1 MIVSAFHLHFLLL
14 GFSFSYCIP
23 VAFGKKLS
31 PFSEKCAVVREG
43 LDQGLGY
50 IPPPFVSCITG
61 AAAAASIQNINPE
74 PHLAVSGIAD
84 TCCAASRH
92 TNAVRMPSLLEALEL
107 KYGDTPADSCLTDE
121 ELEPPILN
129 GSPRST
135 ALSVSIFIP
144 KKSPRHTVPAL
155 LVLQDC
161 DIECAGAD
169 DEKLRSKCRNVE
181 ELDLAQN
188 KLSKWD
194 EVFGILRHMPK
205 IKFVNLSFNSLPEAL
220 EVKDGKYDALR
231 NLVLNGTRVSWFTV
245 QGLVRLLRN
254 LEELHLSLNEYKTVD
269 LGFEK
274 PENCNHTLKKL
285 HFTGNPIEFWCEIA
299 KLGYVFPNLESLVL
313 AECPIRSLD
322 IEKKAR
328 SENTENED
336 TENMNHIVERNGGLH
351 LENGF
356 TVKGNRNF
364 ESDDMKPNYCRT
376 DLECESSNTKIK
388 SSHDPFRTLRFLNVN
403 GTLLSTWDDIEKIA
417 RFPALKSL
425 RIQGCPLFESPRE
438 YTEHERR
445 QLLIAR
451 LPNVE
456 TLNGG
461 GVISLQ
467 EREDA
472 ERAFIRYY
480 MDKPE
485 VDRPERYIEL
495 VDIHGKLDPL
505 VHVDL
510 TPEKRVKVKF
520 SYGDLVEVRSV
531 DVYRTVFELKTK
543 LETMVKIPANRMR
556 LFYID
561 QELRSQYGPEEM
573 LYPNK
578 QLYRYN
584 IRNGD
589 EIIIDSKL
597 NRYVSQTNSIIPQ
610 QEQQQSSTHS

>member
-1 MIVSAFHLHFLLL
+1 
-14 GFSFSYCIP
+14 
-23 VAFGKKLS
+23 
-31 PFSEKCAVVREG
+31 
-43 LDQGLGY
+43 
-50 IPPPFVSCITG
+50 
-61 AAAAASIQNINPE
+61 
-74 PHLAVSGIAD
+74 
-84 TCCAASRH
+84 
-92 TNAVRMPSLLEALEL
+92 MPSLLEALEL
-107 KYGDTPADSCLTDE
+107 KYGSSTTDCSLTDE
-121 ELEPPILN
+121 ETESS
-129 GSPRST
+129 SPKA

-161 DIECAGAD
+161 DIESAGND
-169 DEKLRSKCRNVE
+169 DEKLRSKCKNVE

-188 KLSKWD
+188 KLSQWT
-194 EVFGILRHMPK
+194 EVFGILQHMPK
-205 IKFVNLSFNSLPEAL
+205 IKFVNLSFNCLAEVL
-220 EVKDGKYDALR
+220 EVKHGSYDLLK
-231 NLVLNGTRVSWFTV
+231 NLVLNGTRVSWSTV
-245 QGLVRLLRN
+245 QGLIRLLRN

-269 LGFEK
+269 IEYQK
-274 PENCNHTLKKL
+274 PENGNASVKKL
-285 HFTGNPIEFWCEIA
+285 HFTGNPIEVWNEIS
-299 KLGYVFPNLESLVL
+299 KLGHIFPNLESLVL
-313 AECPIRSLD
+313 AECPLRSLALTD
-322 IEKKAR
+322 NRNSNDEETTNCQKKEQE
-328 SENTENED
+328 SLCQDN
-336 TENMNHIVERNGGLH
+336 ENMNNLEVD
-351 LENGF
+351 ENGS
-356 TVKGNRNF
+356 VDGKGNRIYAEGKANYDRS
-364 ESDDMKPNYCRT
+364 ES
-376 DLECESSNTKIK
+376 ESESSGTTIK
-388 SSHDPFRTLRFLNVN
+388 SSHDPFRKLRFLNVN
-403 GTLLSTWDDIEKIA
+403 GTLLSTWDDVERLA
-417 RFPALKSL
+417 RFPVLKSL

-461 GVISLQ
+461 GVISSQ

-485 VDRPERYIEL
+485 ADRPERYSEL
-495 VDIHGKLDPL
+495 VAIHGKLDPL

-510 TPEKRVKVKF
+510 TPEKRVKVTF
-520 SYGDLVEVRSV
+520 TYGDLVEVRSV

-556 LFYID
+556 LFYVD
-561 QELRSQYGPEEM
+561 QVMKAQYGPEEM

-597 NRYVSQTNSIIPQ
+597 NRCVSA
-610 QEQQQSSTHS
+610 SSGTPTIRS

>member
-1 MIVSAFHLHFLLL
+1 
-14 GFSFSYCIP
+14 
-23 VAFGKKLS
+23 
-31 PFSEKCAVVREG
+31 
-43 LDQGLGY
+43 
-50 IPPPFVSCITG
+50 
-61 AAAAASIQNINPE
+61 
-74 PHLAVSGIAD
+74 
-84 TCCAASRH
+84 
-92 TNAVRMPSLLEALEL
+92 MPSLLEALEL
-107 KYGDTPADSCLTDE
+107 KYGSSTTDCSLTDDE
-121 ELEPPILN
+121 AES
-129 GSPRST
+129 GSPKA

-161 DIECAGAD
+161 DIESAGNDA
-169 DEKLRSKCRNVE
+169 EKLRNKCKNVE

-188 KLSKWD
+188 KLSQWT
-194 EVFGILRHMPK
+194 EVFGILQHMPK
-205 IKFVNLSFNSLPEAL
+205 IKFVNLSFNCLAEVL
-220 EVKDGKYDALR
+220 EIKHGNYDHLR
-231 NLVLNGTRVSWFTV
+231 NLVLNGTRVSWSTV

-269 LGFEK
+269 LDHQK
-274 PENCNHTLKKL
+274 PENVNPALKKL
-285 HFTGNPIEFWCEIA
+285 HFTGNPVEVWNEIS
-299 KLGYVFPNLESLVL
+299 KLGYLFPNLKSLVL
-313 AECPIRSLD
+313 AECPIRRGWPSESKPESNGMT
-322 IEKKAR
+322 IE
-328 SENTENED
+328 S
-336 TENMNHIVERNGGLH
+336 
-351 LENGF
+351 
-356 TVKGNRNF
+356 
-364 ESDDMKPNYCRT
+364 P
-376 DLECESSNTKIK
+376 
-388 SSHDPFRTLRFLNVN
+388 HDPFRMLRFLNLN
-403 GTLLSTWDDIEKIA
+403 GTLLSIWDEVERLA

-461 GVISLQ
+461 GVISSQ

-485 VDRPERYIEL
+485 ADRPERQVSTLAKYSEL
-495 VDIHGKLDPL
+495 VAIHGKLDPL
-505 VHVDL
+505 VNVDL
-510 TPEKRVKVKF
+510 TPEKRVKVTF
-520 SYGDLVEVRSV
+520 TYGDLVEVRSV

-543 LETMVKIPANRMR
+543 LESMVKIPANRMR
-556 LFYID
+556 LFYVD
-561 QELRSQYGPEEM
+561 QEMKAQYGPEEM

-597 NRYVSQTNSIIPQ
+597 NRFAST
-610 QEQQQSSTHS
+610 SSTTSSIRS

>member
-1 MIVSAFHLHFLLL
+1 
-14 GFSFSYCIP
+14 
-23 VAFGKKLS
+23 
-31 PFSEKCAVVREG
+31 
-43 LDQGLGY
+43 
-50 IPPPFVSCITG
+50 
-61 AAAAASIQNINPE
+61 
-74 PHLAVSGIAD
+74 
-84 TCCAASRH
+84 
-92 TNAVRMPSLLEALEL
+92 MPSLLEALEL
-107 KYGDTPADSCLTDE
+107 KYGSSTAECSLTDE
-121 ELEPPILN
+121 ETESS
-129 GSPRST
+129 SPKT

-161 DIECAGAD
+161 DIESAGND
-169 DEKLRSKCRNVE
+169 DEKLRNKCRNVE

-188 KLSKWD
+188 KLTQWD
-194 EVFGILRHMPK
+194 QVFGILQHMPK
-205 IKFVNLSFNSLPEAL
+205 IKFVNLSFNCLDEAL
-220 EVKDGKYDALR
+220 QVKHGNYELLR
-231 NLVLNGTRVSWFTV
+231 NLVLNGTRVSWSTV

-254 LEELHLSLNEYKTVD
+254 LEELHLSLNEYRTVD
-269 LGFEK
+269 LEHHVESNK
-274 PENCNHTLKKL
+274 NACVKKL
-285 HFTGNPIEFWCEIA
+285 HFTGNPIETWCEIC
-299 KLGYVFPNLESLVL
+299 KLGYAFPNLESLVL
-313 AECPIRSLD
+313 AECPIRSLSL
-322 IEKKAR
+322 EQNRNSRNPKTKA
-328 SENTENED
+328 EEPVAGCPED
-336 TENMNHIVERNGGLH
+336 SENMNIPRDPEASEKRP
-351 LENGF
+351 ENGI
-356 TVKGNRNF
+356 F
-364 ESDDMKPNYCRT
+364 EGKSRT
-376 DLECESSNTKIK
+376 ESECESCRPKVR
-388 SSHDPFRTLRFLNVN
+388 SSHDPFRMLRFLNVN
-403 GTLLSTWDDIEKIA
+403 GTLLSTWDDVERLA

-461 GVISLQ
+461 GVISSQ

-485 VDRPERYIEL
+485 ADRPERYAEL
-495 VDIHGKLDPL
+495 VGIHGKLDPL

-510 TPEKRVKVKF
+510 TPEKRVKVTF
-520 SYGDLVEVRSV
+520 TYGDLIEVRLV

-543 LETMVKIPANRMR
+543 LETMVKIPANKMR
-556 LFYID
+556 LFYVD
-561 QELRSQYGPEEM
+561 QVMKAQYGPEEM

-597 NRYVSQTNSIIPQ
+597 NRCSSS
-610 QEQQQSSTHS
+610 SSTSSIRS

>member
-1 MIVSAFHLHFLLL
+1 
-14 GFSFSYCIP
+14 
-23 VAFGKKLS
+23 
-31 PFSEKCAVVREG
+31 
-43 LDQGLGY
+43 
-50 IPPPFVSCITG
+50 
-61 AAAAASIQNINPE
+61 
-74 PHLAVSGIAD
+74 
-84 TCCAASRH
+84 
-92 TNAVRMPSLLEALEL
+92 MPSLLEALEL
-107 KYGDTPADSCLTDE
+107 KYGSSTTDCSLTDE
-121 ELEPPILN
+121 EMESS
-129 GSPRST
+129 SPKA

-161 DIECAGAD
+161 DIESAGNDA
-169 DEKLRSKCRNVE
+169 EKLRNKCKNVE

-188 KLSKWD
+188 KLSQWT
-194 EVFGILRHMPK
+194 EVFGILQHMPK
-205 IKFVNLSFNSLPEAL
+205 IKFVNLSFNCLA
-220 EVKDGKYDALR
+220 EVFEIKHGSYDLLK
-231 NLVLNGTRVSWFTV
+231 NLVLNGTRVTWSTV
-245 QGLVRLLRN
+245 QGLIRLLRN

-269 LGFEK
+269 LDYQM
-274 PENCNHTLKKL
+274 PENKNVSVRKL
-285 HFTGNPIEFWCEIA
+285 HFTGNPVEIWNEIS

-313 AECPIRSLD
+313 AECPIRSLALAD
-322 IEKKAR
+322 NRNSNEEPCSKKE
-328 SENTENED
+328 SENLSED
-336 TENMNHIVERNGGLH
+336 SENMNSLDTD
-351 LENGF
+351 EN
-356 TVKGNRNF
+356 TSVDEKGNRIFSEGKVNYDRS
-364 ESDDMKPNYCRT
+364 ES
-376 DLECESSNTKIK
+376 ESESSGTTIR
-388 SSHDPFRTLRFLNVN
+388 SSHDPFRKLRFLNLN
-403 GTLLSTWDDIEKIA
+403 GTLLSTWDDVERLA

-461 GVISLQ
+461 GVISSQ

-485 VDRPERYIEL
+485 ADRPERYSEL
-495 VDIHGKLDPL
+495 VAIHGKLDPL

-510 TPEKRVKVKF
+510 TPEKRVKVTF
-520 SYGDLVEVRSV
+520 TYGDLVEVM
-531 DVYRTVFELKTK
+531 K
-543 LETMVKIPANRMR
+543 A
-556 LFYID
+556 
-561 QELRSQYGPEEM
+561 QYGPEEM

-597 NRYVSQTNSIIPQ
+597 NRFVST
-610 QEQQQSSTHS
+610 SSTTSSIRS

>member
-1 MIVSAFHLHFLLL
+1 
-14 GFSFSYCIP
+14 
-23 VAFGKKLS
+23 
-31 PFSEKCAVVREG
+31 
-43 LDQGLGY
+43 
-50 IPPPFVSCITG
+50 
-61 AAAAASIQNINPE
+61 
-74 PHLAVSGIAD
+74 
-84 TCCAASRH
+84 
-92 TNAVRMPSLLEALEL
+92 MPSLLEALEL
-107 KYGDTPADSCLTDE
+107 KYGSSTADCSLTDE
-121 ELEPPILN
+121 ETESQS
-129 GSPRST
+129 SPKAAAAA

-161 DIECAGAD
+161 DIEFAGNDA
-169 DEKLRSKCRNVE
+169 EKLRNKCKNVE

-188 KLSKWD
+188 KLSQWT
-194 EVFGILRHMPK
+194 EVFGILQHMPK
-205 IKFVNLSFNSLPEAL
+205 IKFVNLSFNCLADVL
-220 EVKDGKYDALR
+220 EVTDGNYDLLK
-231 NLVLNGTRVSWFTV
+231 NLVLNGTRVSWPTV
-245 QGLVRLLRN
+245 QGLIRLLHN
-254 LEELHLSLNEYKTVD
+254 LEELHLSLNEYKTVELD
-269 LGFEK
+269 HRK
-274 PENCNHTLKKL
+274 PENGNSSVKKL
-285 HFTGNPIEFWCEIA
+285 HFTGNPVEVWNEIS
-299 KLGYVFPNLESLVL
+299 KLGYVFPSLESLVL
-313 AECPIRSLD
+313 AECPIRSLSM
-322 IEKKAR
+322 EENRNSNEAETR
-328 SENTENED
+328 SQNRNQQSDELSQDNA
-336 TENMNHIVERNGGLH
+336 NMNTDQPL
-351 LENGF
+351 LDD
-356 TVKGNRNF
+356 KGNRLFTEGKQQVNYDRS
-364 ESDDMKPNYCRT
+364 ES
-376 DLECESSNTKIK
+376 ESESSATTVR
-388 SSHDPFRTLRFLNVN
+388 SSHDPFRMLRFLNVN
-403 GTLLSTWDDIEKIA
+403 GTLLSTWDDVERLA

-461 GVISLQ
+461 GVISSQ

-485 VDRPERYIEL
+485 ADRPERYSEL
-495 VDIHGKLDPL
+495 VAIHGKLDPL

-510 TPEKRVKVKF
+510 TPEKRVKVTF
-520 SYGDLVEVRSV
+520 TYGDLVEVRSV

-556 LFYID
+556 LFYVD
-561 QELRSQYGPEEM
+561 QVMKAQYGPEEM

-597 NRYVSQTNSIIPQ
+597 NRFSVSTS
-610 QEQQQSSTHS
+610 SSTSSIRS

>member
-1 MIVSAFHLHFLLL
+1 
-14 GFSFSYCIP
+14 
-23 VAFGKKLS
+23 
-31 PFSEKCAVVREG
+31 
-43 LDQGLGY
+43 
-50 IPPPFVSCITG
+50 
-61 AAAAASIQNINPE
+61 
-74 PHLAVSGIAD
+74 
-84 TCCAASRH
+84 
-92 TNAVRMPSLLEALEL
+92 MPSLLEALEL
-107 KYGDTPADSCLTDE
+107 KYGDTPADCCLTDDE
-121 ELEPPILN
+121 QEPVLS
-129 GSPRST
+129 GSPRSA

-169 DEKLRSKCRNVE
+169 DEKLRNKCRNVE

-205 IKFVNLSFNSLPEAL
+205 IKFVNLSFNSLPETL

-231 NLVLNGTRVSWFTV
+231 NLVLNGTRVSWSTV

-254 LEELHLSLNEYKTVD
+254 LEELHLSLNEYKTVELSFD
-269 LGFEK
+269 Q
-274 PENCNHTLKKL
+274 PENRNHTLKKL
-285 HFTGNPIEFWCEIA
+285 HFTGNPIEFWHEIA
-299 KLGYVFPNLESLVL
+299 KLGYGFPNLESLVL
-313 AECPIRSLD
+313 AECPIRSLNM
-322 IEKKAR
+322 EEQVR
-328 SENTENED
+328 SENAENED
-336 TENMNHIVERNGGLH
+336 TENMNHIVERNNGLH
-351 LENGF
+351 LENGC
-356 TVKGNRNF
+356 TGKSNRNF
-364 ESDDMKPNYCRT
+364 EEDDMMPNYCSRT
-376 DLECESSNTKIK
+376 AGPVTTTMTPATESECCVESSKAR
-388 SSHDPFRTLRFLNVN
+388 SAHDPFRQLRFLNVN
-403 GTLLSTWDDIEKIA
+403 GTLLSTWDDIDRLA

-425 RIQGCPLFESPRE
+425 RIQGCPLFESSRE

-472 ERAFIRYY
+472 ERAFIRHY

-485 VDRPERYIEL
+485 ADRPTSRYDEL
-495 VDIHGKLDPL
+495 VGIHGKLDPL
-505 VHVDL
+505 VNVDL

-520 SYGDLVEVRSV
+520 TYGDLVEVRSV

-543 LETMVKIPANRMR
+543 LESMVKIPANRMR

-561 QELRSQYGPEEM
+561 QELKSLYGPEEM
-573 LYPNK
+573 LYPSK

-597 NRYVSQTNSIIPQ
+597 NRFAS
-610 QEQQQSSTHS
+610 QQSSTTTAAQQSSIRS

>member
-1 MIVSAFHLHFLLL
+1 MRRTVDTSLRKVEARRE
-14 GFSFSYCIP
+14 SKD
-23 VAFGKKLS
+23 GK
-31 PFSEKCAVVREG
+31 EEA
-43 LDQGLGY
+43 
-50 IPPPFVSCITG
+50 
-61 AAAAASIQNINPE
+61 
-74 PHLAVSGIAD
+74 
-84 TCCAASRH
+84 
-92 TNAVRMPSLLEALEL
+92 NAVKMPSLLEALEL
-107 KYGDTPADSCLTDE
+107 KYGSSTTDCSLTDE
-121 ELEPPILN
+121 ETESSLPKA
-129 GSPRST
+129 

-161 DIECAGAD
+161 DIESAGND
-169 DEKLRSKCRNVE
+169 DEKLRNKCKNVE

-188 KLSKWD
+188 KLSQWT
-194 EVFGILRHMPK
+194 EVFGILQHMPK
-205 IKFVNLSFNSLPEAL
+205 IKFLNLSFNCLAEVL
-220 EVKDGKYDALR
+220 EIKHGSYDLLR
-231 NLVLNGTRVSWFTV
+231 NLVLNGTRVSWSTV
-245 QGLVRLLRN
+245 QGLIRLLQN
-254 LEELHLSLNEYKTVD
+254 LEELHLSLNEYRTVD
-269 LGFEK
+269 LDYQK
-274 PENCNHTLKKL
+274 AENGNASIRKL
-285 HFTGNPIEFWCEIA
+285 HFTGNPVEVWNEIS

-313 AECPIRSLD
+313 AECPIRSLSLEE
-322 IEKKAR
+322 IRNLSNEEVSRAR
-328 SENTENED
+328 KQEVDDANRD
-336 TENMNHIVERNGGLH
+336 CENMNNVDVEERSSV
-351 LENGF
+351 EE
-356 TVKGNRNF
+356 TANRIYADGKVNYDRS
-364 ESDDMKPNYCRT
+364 ES
-376 DLECESSNTKIK
+376 ESESSGTTIK
-388 SSHDPFRTLRFLNVN
+388 SSHDPFRMLRFLNVN
-403 GTLLSTWDDIEKIA
+403 GTLLSTWDDVERLA

-461 GVISLQ
+461 GVISSQ

-485 VDRPERYIEL
+485 ADRPERYSEL
-495 VDIHGKLDPL
+495 VAIHGKLDPL

-510 TPEKRVKVKF
+510 TPEKRVKVTF
-520 SYGDLVEVRSV
+520 TYGDLVEVRSV
-531 DVYRTVFELKTK
+531 DVYRTVIELKTK

-556 LFYID
+556 LFYVD
-561 QELRSQYGPEEM
+561 QVMKAQYGPEEM

-597 NRYVSQTNSIIPQ
+597 NRCVSA
-610 QEQQQSSTHS
+610 SSTTSSIRS

>member
-1 MIVSAFHLHFLLL
+1 
-14 GFSFSYCIP
+14 
-23 VAFGKKLS
+23 
-31 PFSEKCAVVREG
+31 
-43 LDQGLGY
+43 
-50 IPPPFVSCITG
+50 
-61 AAAAASIQNINPE
+61 
-74 PHLAVSGIAD
+74 
-84 TCCAASRH
+84 
-92 TNAVRMPSLLEALEL
+92 MPSLLEALEL
-107 KYGDTPADSCLTDE
+107 KYGSSTTDCSLTDE
-121 ELEPPILN
+121 ETESS
-129 GSPRST
+129 SPKA

-161 DIECAGAD
+161 DIESAGNDA
-169 DEKLRSKCRNVE
+169 EKLSKKCRNVE

-188 KLSKWD
+188 KLSQWN
-194 EVFGILRHMPK
+194 EVFGILQHMPK
-205 IKFVNLSFNSLPEAL
+205 IKFVNLSFNCLAEVL
-220 EVKDGKYDALR
+220 EIKHGSYDMLK
-231 NLVLNGTRVSWFTV
+231 NLVLNGTRVTWSTV
-245 QGLVRLLRN
+245 QGLIRLLRN

-269 LGFEK
+269 LDYQL
-274 PENCNHTLKKL
+274 PENKNVSVKKL
-285 HFTGNPIEFWCEIA
+285 HFTGNPVEVWNEIS

-313 AECPIRSLD
+313 AECPIRSLALVD
-322 IEKKAR
+322 NRNLNEEPCSKKGA
-328 SENTENED
+328 ED
-336 TENMNHIVERNGGLH
+336 DNENMNSVVAEEEEEEELEGGGTSLVD
-351 LENGF
+351 E
-356 TVKGNRNF
+356 KGNRIFSEGKLNYDRS
-364 ESDDMKPNYCRT
+364 ES
-376 DLECESSNTKIK
+376 ESESSGTTIR
-388 SSHDPFRTLRFLNVN
+388 SSHDPFRKLRFLNVN
-403 GTLLSTWDDIEKIA
+403 GTLLSTWDDVERLA

-461 GVISLQ
+461 GVISSQ

-485 VDRPERYIEL
+485 ADRPERYSEL
-495 VDIHGKLDPL
+495 VAIHGKLDPL

-510 TPEKRVKVKF
+510 TPEKRVKVTF
-520 SYGDLVEVRSV
+520 TYGDLVEVRSI

-556 LFYID
+556 LFYVD
-561 QELRSQYGPEEM
+561 QVMKAQYGPEEM

-597 NRYVSQTNSIIPQ
+597 NRFVST
-610 QEQQQSSTHS
+610 SSTTSSIRS

>member
-1 MIVSAFHLHFLLL
+1 
-14 GFSFSYCIP
+14 
-23 VAFGKKLS
+23 
-31 PFSEKCAVVREG
+31 
-43 LDQGLGY
+43 
-50 IPPPFVSCITG
+50 
-61 AAAAASIQNINPE
+61 
-74 PHLAVSGIAD
+74 
-84 TCCAASRH
+84 
-92 TNAVRMPSLLEALEL
+92 MPSLLEALEL
-107 KYGDTPADSCLTDE
+107 KYGGSTTDCSLTDE
-121 ELEPPILN
+121 ETETS
-129 GSPRST
+129 SPKA

-161 DIECAGAD
+161 DIESAGNDA
-169 DEKLRSKCRNVE
+169 EKLRNKCKNVE

-188 KLSKWD
+188 KLSQWA
-194 EVFGILRHMPK
+194 EVFGILQHMPK
-205 IKFVNLSFNSLPEAL
+205 IKFVNLSFNCLAEVL
-220 EVKDGKYDALR
+220 EVKHGSYDLLK
-231 NLVLNGTRVSWFTV
+231 NLVLNGTRVTWSTV
-245 QGLVRLLRN
+245 QGLIRLLRN

-269 LGFEK
+269 VDHQK
-274 PENCNHTLKKL
+274 PENRNLSVKKL
-285 HFTGNPIEFWCEIA
+285 HFTGNPVEVWNEIS
-299 KLGYVFPNLESLVL
+299 KLGYMFPNLESLVL
-313 AECPIRSLD
+313 AECPIRSLGLED
-322 IEKKAR
+322 NRNSNETETCPKTTESEDHVSQDNANMNNLDAE
-328 SENTENED
+328 ENTSVDE
-336 TENMNHIVERNGGLH
+336 
-351 LENGF
+351 
-356 TVKGNRNF
+356 KGNRIFAEGKVNYDRS
-364 ESDDMKPNYCRT
+364 ES
-376 DLECESSNTKIK
+376 ESESSGTTIR
-388 SSHDPFRTLRFLNVN
+388 SSHDPFRKLRFLNVN
-403 GTLLSTWDDIEKIA
+403 GTLLSTWDDIERLA

-461 GVISLQ
+461 GVISSQ

-485 VDRPERYIEL
+485 ADRPERYSEL
-495 VDIHGKLDPL
+495 VAIHGKLDPL

-510 TPEKRVKVKF
+510 TPEKRVKVTF
-520 SYGDLVEVRSV
+520 TYGDLIEVRSI

-556 LFYID
+556 LFYVD
-561 QELRSQYGPEEM
+561 QVMKAQYGPEEM

-597 NRYVSQTNSIIPQ
+597 NRCAST
-610 QEQQQSSTHS
+610 SSTTSSIRS

>member
-1 MIVSAFHLHFLLL
+1 M
-14 GFSFSYCIP
+14 
-23 VAFGKKLS
+23 
-31 PFSEKCAVVREG
+31 
-43 LDQGLGY
+43 
-50 IPPPFVSCITG
+50 
-61 AAAAASIQNINPE
+61 
-74 PHLAVSGIAD
+74 
-84 TCCAASRH
+84 
-92 TNAVRMPSLLEALEL
+92 EALEL
-107 KYGDTPADSCLTDE
+107 KYGDAPADSSLTDE
-121 ELEPPILN
+121 EAES
-129 GSPRST
+129 GSPRA

-161 DIECAGAD
+161 DIESAGAD
-169 DEKLRSKCRNVE
+169 DEKLRNKCKNVE

-188 KLSKWD
+188 KLSQWA
-194 EVFGILRHMPK
+194 EVFGILQHMPK
-205 IKFVNLSFNSLPEAL
+205 IKFVNLSFNCLAEVL
-220 EVKDGKYDALR
+220 EVKHGSYEHLR
-231 NLVLNGTRVSWFTV
+231 NLVLNCTRVSWASV
-245 QGLVRLLRN
+245 QGLIGLLRN
-254 LEELHLSLNEYKTVD
+254 LEELHLSLNEYRTVD
-269 LGFEK
+269 LEHQK
-274 PENCNHTLKKL
+274 PEHRCRSLKKL
-285 HFTGNPIEFWCEIA
+285 HFTGNPIEHWNEIS
-299 KLGYVFPNLESLVL
+299 KLGYVFPSLESVVL
-313 AECPIRSLD
+313 AECPIRSLAVEVNRNERD
-322 IEKKAR
+322 AEER
-328 SENTENED
+328 PDDHNMNPPED
-336 TENMNHIVERNGGLH
+336 TRIIEEKSYSRC
-351 LENGF
+351 
-356 TVKGNRNF
+356 
-364 ESDDMKPNYCRT
+364 ES
-376 DLECESSNTKIK
+376 ECESSGTKVH
-388 SSHDPFRTLRFLNVN
+388 SSHDPFRMLEFLNLN
-403 GTLLSTWDDIEKIA
+403 GTLLSTWDDVERLA

-461 GVISLQ
+461 GVISSQ

-485 VDRPERYIEL
+485 ADRPERYSEL
-495 VDIHGKLDPL
+495 VSIHGKLDPL

-520 SYGDLVEVRSV
+520 TYGDLVEVRSV

-556 LFYID
+556 LFYVD
-561 QELRSQYGPEEM
+561 QVMKAQYGPEEM

-597 NRYVSQTNSIIPQ
+597 NRCVSGSAGANAIRT
-610 QEQQQSSTHS
+610 

>member
-1 MIVSAFHLHFLLL
+1 
-14 GFSFSYCIP
+14 
-23 VAFGKKLS
+23 
-31 PFSEKCAVVREG
+31 
-43 LDQGLGY
+43 
-50 IPPPFVSCITG
+50 
-61 AAAAASIQNINPE
+61 
-74 PHLAVSGIAD
+74 
-84 TCCAASRH
+84 
-92 TNAVRMPSLLEALEL
+92 MPSLLEALEL
-107 KYGDTPADSCLTDE
+107 KYGSSTTDCSLTDDE
-121 ELEPPILN
+121 AES
-129 GSPRST
+129 GSPKA

-161 DIECAGAD
+161 DIESAGSDA
-169 DEKLRSKCRNVE
+169 EKLRSKCKNVE

-188 KLSKWD
+188 KLSQWT
-194 EVFGILRHMPK
+194 EVFGILQHMPK
-205 IKFVNLSFNSLPEAL
+205 IKFVNLSFNCLAEVL
-220 EVKDGKYDALR
+220 EIKHGNYDLLR
-231 NLVLNGTRVSWFTV
+231 NLVLNGTRVSWSTV

-269 LGFEK
+269 LDYQK
-274 PENCNHTLKKL
+274 PENVNPALKKL
-285 HFTGNPIEFWCEIA
+285 HFTGNPVEIWNEIS
-299 KLGYVFPNLESLVL
+299 KLGYVFPNLKSLVL
-313 AECPIRSLD
+313 AECPIKSLGL
-322 IEKKAR
+322 E
-328 SENTENED
+328 ENRNLSNED
-336 TENMNHIVERNGGLH
+336 GRRMKEESHGQDNENMNHFDADEH
-351 LENGF
+351 TTSSTDE
-356 TVKGNRNF
+356 KGNRIFDSKVNYDRS
-364 ESDDMKPNYCRT
+364 ESKP
-376 DLECESSNTKIK
+376 ESNGMTIESP
-388 SSHDPFRTLRFLNVN
+388 HDPFRMLRFLNVN
-403 GTLLSTWDDIEKIA
+403 GTLLSTWDEVERLA

-461 GVISLQ
+461 GVISSQ

-485 VDRPERYIEL
+485 ADRPERYSEL
-495 VDIHGKLDPL
+495 VAIHGKLDPL
-505 VHVDL
+505 VNVDL
-510 TPEKRVKVKF
+510 TPEKRVKVTF
-520 SYGDLVEVRSV
+520 TYGDLVEIRSV

-543 LETMVKIPANRMR
+543 LESMVKIPANRMR

-561 QELRSQYGPEEM
+561 QEMKTQYGPEEM

-597 NRYVSQTNSIIPQ
+597 NRFASTSSATSSIR
-610 QEQQQSSTHS
+610 S